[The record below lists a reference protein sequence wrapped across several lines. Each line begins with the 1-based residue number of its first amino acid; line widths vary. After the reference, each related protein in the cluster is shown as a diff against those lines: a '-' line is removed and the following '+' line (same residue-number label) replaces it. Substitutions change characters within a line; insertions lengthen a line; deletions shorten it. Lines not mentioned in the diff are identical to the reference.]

1 MEKRSYT
8 NSYDQ
13 YGQMM
18 DAHKSTGRLF
28 GLISFDF
35 SYTKFTMAVYM
46 ATPVLV
52 LFLLFSMSIVW
63 QGVIFV
69 VYAIFSIE
77 YNRVMDYREEVWS
90 ACTRTQMHWESDI
103 RDGLPQ
109 LPDAPDYIDQT
120 DVDIILDEALS
131 VHKKPTFSGY
141 ARNFLVS

>member
-8 NSYDQ
+8 NSYDH

-46 ATPVLV
+46 ATPV
-52 LFLLFSMSIVW
+52 FLLLLLSISLVW
-63 QGVIFV
+63 VGVIFV
-69 VYAIFSIE
+69 LYVIFSIE
-77 YNRVMDYREEVWS
+77 YNRVFDYREEVVT
-90 ACTRTQMHWESDI
+90 ACTGTQLWFEAEI

-109 LPDAPDYIDQT
+109 LPDAPDYIDQI
-120 DVDIILDEALS
+120 DVDNIFDEALS
-131 VHKKPTFSGY
+131 VHKKPTFFRY
-141 ARNFLVS
+141 ARNLLVSS